1 MTCTYILFFN
11 VAVNFLCI
19 ELCTYLS
26 SQWFDLAMALQSDAD
41 MFYNTFNGQRYNSIE
56 PDICRL
62 VYVARVET
70 TKESENGGLPI
81 PGEVHYALGI
91 KILL

>member
-1 MTCTYILFFN
+1 MYILVF
-11 VAVNFLCI
+11 VATLNFLCI
-19 ELCTYLS
+19 ELCKCLS
-26 SQWFDLAMALQSDAD
+26 SLCFDLAMALQNDAD

-56 PDICRL
+56 PDICRV

-91 KILL
+91 